1 MIFKSFQI
9 EKNLSLIDDYF
20 AVLIYG
26 ENIGLKDEIMFDFN
40 VVLDLQ
46 KDEKLIS
53 PYSIDNLKFDSRFQ
67 IKSNDQINIDADFQI
82 FKNNNYFDFDVTANT
97 LNNYLS
103 SSLEIRSKDLI
114 VESKIYGNLKEKK
127 IESLSSLSIEN
138 FSSPDI
144 NNIRFLRF

>member
-1 MIFKSFQI
+1 MSNEFDMKIDLVDIIINDKKLFENTDFKGELNIPILDGNIYIDNESIKYSFSQQNNYNSKI
-9 EKNLSLIDDYF
+9 
-20 AVLIYG
+20 
-26 ENIGLKDEIMFDFN
+26 NINGNAIRKDEIMFDFN

-97 LNNYLS
+97 LNITYHQV
-103 SSLEIRSKDLI
+103 LI
-114 VESKIYGNLKEKK
+114 LGLKT
-127 IESLSSLSIEN
+127 
-138 FSSPDI
+138 
-144 NNIRFLRF
+144 